1 MRVWNERK
9 LFGNSGITRLVQQT
23 GFSLEDGEDKHHT
36 TGGQETPS
44 SPTAQLKP
52 APSLL
57 GVEPEELRQL
67 AGLAAEVK
75 RCSTEAK
82 AVEGRCGEALST
94 SAIVSGRADKKVLQH
109 YQKLMWDS
117 VQAER
122 KMIDLVDAWRAKI
135 EASASQKEDRIK
147 QIKKDLLSAKQR
159 RESGD
164 QAGTPAITSTAA
176 QELAQQFGRMTDE
189 ERQKIGAKLLSAVPK
204 QDLSLLSDPDENSN
218 KRQKFM

>member
-1 MRVWNERK
+1 M
-9 LFGNSGITRLVQQT
+9 G
-23 GFSLEDGEDKHHT
+23 
-36 TGGQETPS
+36 
-44 SPTAQLKP
+44 
-52 APSLL
+52 
-57 GVEPEELRQL
+57 
-67 AGLAAEVK
+67 
-75 RCSTEAK
+75 
-82 AVEGRCGEALST
+82 
-94 SAIVSGRADKKVLQH
+94 SGRADKKVLQH

-189 ERQKIGAKLLSAVPK
+189 ERQKIGAKLLCAVPK